1 MPLGIPSGAILP
13 MNGSGRPGQ
22 ASWYRTSVA
31 SRPPTTSIARA

>member
-1 MPLGIPSGAILP
+1 

-31 SRPPTTSIARA
+31 SRPPTTSIVSAYMRYWMPITL